1 MIGFVMVG
9 TNNLDKATKFYDTLL
24 HTIKLERVIANEKYA
39 GYALNE
45 KPHDVEFY
53 ITTPVKIS

>member
-24 HTIKLERVIANEKYA
+24 HTIKLQRVVTNEKYA

-45 KPHDVEFY
+45 KPE
-53 ITTPVKIS
+53 